1 MGLLGLASRGVT
13 CPRLN
18 PSFWRSCS
26 SGPNSVHLYIRL
38 ALICLGSG
46 RIYEARVRMQQA
58 QATNALTPE
67 LAFLGTIVRL

>member
-1 MGLLGLASRGVT
+1 VSEAESELLAIVLER
-13 CPRLN
+13 
-18 PSFWRSCS
+18 
-26 SGPNSVHLYIRL
+26 PNSVHLYIRL